1 MPSMITKNGKEVK
14 NPKLCNCAMY
24 MKAHIVDYKTKKIV
38 SPVCYLF
45 YSGSINTAANI
56 YSELDKIKTITNGRL
71 ANIPFGLSLDMV
83 GGKMDA
89 KRKYPIWN
97 IQVLGTM
104 EQLEKATNSFLYG
117 YRDMLQIGEG
127 EDEGI
132 DDSKSLP
139 EHPPIQEDDLIL
151 KKIQNAK
158 TKAELNDIFGK
169 LGEEEQG
176 KYITAIQD
184 REQEIANPESGLF
197 GKDEN

>member
-1 MPSMITKNGKEVK
+1 
-14 NPKLCNCAMY
+14 
-24 MKAHIVDYKTKKIV
+24 
-38 SPVCYLF
+38 
-45 YSGSINTAANI
+45 
-56 YSELDKIKTITNGRL
+56 
-71 ANIPFGLSLDMV
+71 MV